1 MDPDKLEKLMVQVL
15 SEVRDLRQ
23 NTVTTWALKA
33 ELQELEARLD
43 AKIERLDAK
52 VNQLDA
58 KVERLDAKVERL
70 DAKVEDLSQNVKF
83 TQIAVLEV
91 AGHVTRIDSKLE
103 NHATRLDRLEGAA
116 E

>member
-1 MDPDKLEKLMVQVL
+1 MVQVL

-58 KVERLDAKVERL
+58 KVERLDAKVE
-70 DAKVEDLSQNVKF
+70 DLSQNVKF